1 MEDHHHP
8 HHHHDHDQVQ
18 KELQL
23 LPAPHNIT
31 TTSSSDQY
39 SLLKLRST
47 TITTDDGPPCLDL
60 QLSTNLIPII
70 THHQEK
76 VVVEGSTNSSGTSI
90 ETLKWQAAEQIWLA
104 AIEKAYAERMRELSR
119 REMELAQNEFSHAT
133 ILREKAKEE
142 LDQAQKLKERSTST
156 TTTMEITC
164 HSCSQKFRP

>member
-1 MEDHHHP
+1 MEDHHH
-8 HHHHDHDQVQ
+8 HDQDQ

-47 TITTDDGPPCLDL
+47 TISTDDGPPCLDL

-70 THHQEK
+70 TRHHQEK
-76 VVVEGSTNSSGTSI
+76 VVVEGSTNNSGTSI

-142 LDQAQKLKERSTST
+142 LDQAQKLKERSTATAT
-156 TTTMEITC
+156 TAMEITC